1 MNSDMYPNSDLLYSQ
16 LLNWLVDKSA
26 STSSPLPQ
34 QEGQSQDMSD
44 YTQEYFAPRDESTVK
59 FSWNGFD
66 PLDGEELEST
76 NSTVEDPVPFQALDM
91 GDIPVVQTRF
101 QALLKRRIQAEIAV
115 KPPLFPWETEI
126 SDYEPEYADD
136 LVHQTIPSPWSWVPQ
151 LANFQFLI
159 PMPEQV
165 LNQLLEACSQV
176 MAQSRPQ
183 PAKMVEAVSSLFP
196 NQNQLLNDLALAFP
210 AGSYRGEATTI
221 PAHKLPQ
228 AYETA
233 SSQQQ
238 MVLSLLAAQKI
249 IDNLT
254 LNLSPRENFLER
266 QWETEA
272 GVVALQAEYQAG
284 QTVKLKVKL
293 PKGGKVHLE
302 TPQASSQAQRTY
314 PGYVSVELFDCQPG
328 QTYPVEISLA
338 DMEQK
343 PLTFALVI
351 GD

>member
-1 MNSDMYPNSDLLYSQ
+1 MNSDMYPNSDWLYTQ
-16 LLNWLVDKSA
+16 LLNWLVAKSA
-26 STSSPLPQ
+26 YTSSPLPR
-34 QEGQSQDMSD
+34 QEGQPQDMSD
-44 YTQEYFAPRDESTVK
+44 RTQEYFTPRDESTVK
-59 FSWNGFD
+59 FNGNGFD
-66 PLDGEELEST
+66 PLDGEELEFT
-76 NSTVEDPVPFQALDM
+76 NSTVEDPIPFQSLDM
-91 GDIPVVQTRF
+91 GDIPVVQNRF
-101 QALLKRRIQAEIAV
+101 QALLKRRIQAEIAIN
-115 KPPLFPWETEI
+115 PPLFPWETEI
-126 SDYEPEYADD
+126 SDYEPEYADE
-136 LVHQTIPSPWSWVPQ
+136 LVHRTIPSPWSWIPQ

-183 PAKMVEAVSSLFP
+183 PAKMVEAVSNLFP
-196 NQNQLLNDLALAFP
+196 NQHQLLNDLALAFP
-210 AGSYRGEATTI
+210 GNYRAGATTI

-233 SSQQQ
+233 TSQQQ
-238 MVLSLLAAQKI
+238 MVLSLLAAREI
-249 IDNLT
+249 IENLT
-254 LNLSPRENFLER
+254 LTLSPRENFLER
-266 QWETEA
+266 QWETEV

-293 PKGGKVHLE
+293 PKGGKVRLE

-338 DMEQK
+338 DTEQK

-351 GD
+351 SN